1 MSSQIQ
7 RKNSPYR
14 EKKKTKINSLEFK
27 KCATCLRLL
36 VLRFARNGSIHAV
49 HLAKVRGM
57 ANKDKDDNN
66 CNYDNSKKLS
76 CNDSLRRA
84 NIMRP
89 LYLGYAL
96 KSPFAMLRS
105 ALLEVQEPRSGLSA
119 FRKMVLV

>member
-14 EKKKTKINSLEFK
+14 EKTKQRNSLEFK

-66 CNYDNSKKLS
+66 YNYDNGKKLS

-84 NIMRP
+84 NKMRP
-89 LYLGYAL
+89 LSLGYAL
-96 KSPFAMLRS
+96 KSPLPCYDRHYSRFKN
-105 ALLEVQEPRSGLSA
+105 QEADCQHSGKWS
-119 FRKMVLV
+119 